1 MSSTLSVSHEGLL
14 ILARPPIFDGQYATG
29 NFCSNFL
36 PMKTII
42 NNLNTAARLA
52 CVAMRTPAGE
62 RMMMYL
68 P

>member
-1 MSSTLSVSHEGLL
+1 MDNTRLGIFAR
-14 ILARPPIFDGQYATG
+14 IL
-29 NFCSNFL
+29 L

-52 CVAMRTPAGE
+52 CVALRTPAGE
-62 RMMMYL
+62 RLMMYL